1 MADAVEQH
9 HQQEEIAAAMTTPTP
24 QQMMMRRRR
33 ARASSE
39 YLGVRRRPWGRY
51 AAEIRNPYTKERH
64 WLGTFDTAEE
74 AAVAYD
80 LSAISISGAAA
91 ARTNFLYPDMHHHHP
106 SPPQHALSPAV
117 PPPPPPPPPSPLYDD
132 DNADDDYQL
141 QAAAAAEEVEAGD
154 DESLTIAT
162 ILQSFQYQQSVPPA
176 SSGSMFY

>member
-1 MADAVEQH
+1 MSDAVEQQQ
-9 HQQEEIAAAMTTPTP
+9 QQELAAAVAVLTP

-80 LSAISISGAAA
+80 LSAISISGAAR
-91 ARTNFLYPDMHHHHP
+91 ARTNFVYLDMHH
-106 SPPQHALSPAV
+106 PPPPQQHALSPAV
-117 PPPPPPPPPSPLYDD
+117 PPPPPPPPSPLYDD
-132 DNADDDYQL
+132 TADDDHPP
-141 QAAAAAEEVEAGD
+141 AAEEVEAGD

-162 ILQSFQYQQSVPPA
+162 ILQSFQYQQSVPSA
-176 SSGSMFY
+176 SSGSLFY

>member
-1 MADAVEQH
+1 MADAAEQH
-9 HQQEEIAAAMTTPTP
+9 HRQEETAAATTTP

-106 SPPQHALSPAV
+106 SLPQHALSPAV

-132 DNADDDYQL
+132 DYL
-141 QAAAAAEEVEAGD
+141 SPAAAEEEVEAGD

-176 SSGSMFY
+176 SSGSMFYY

>member
-1 MADAVEQH
+1 MEDAAEQRTE
-9 HQQEEIAAAMTTPTP
+9 QQAGAAAVTP
-24 QQMMMRRRR
+24 QQMMIRRRR

-80 LSAISISGAAA
+80 LSAISISGAAR
-91 ARTNFLYPDMHHHHP
+91 ARTNFVYPDMHLHHP
-106 SPPQHALSPAV
+106 PPPQLSPAV
-117 PPPPPPPPPSPLYDD
+117 PPPPPPPPPPPSPLDVD
-132 DNADDDYQL
+132 DDDYP
-141 QAAAAAEEVEAGD
+141 AAAAEEVEAGGD

-162 ILQSFQYQQSVPPA
+162 ILQSFQYQQSVPSA
-176 SSGSMFY
+176 SYGSLFY